1 MNPAMQAATGRPSGY
16 FAPSPERDL
25 VKTVAGE
32 QQFFNLLADVER
44 ERRTARGDTPFMNA
58 MRMLQR
64 YGTEVG

>member
-1 MNPAMQAATGRPSGY
+1 
-16 FAPSPERDL
+16 
-25 VKTVAGE
+25 
-32 QQFFNLLADVER
+32 VER